1 MNNDISIKINKIF
14 KTPHEIINGLMFVT
28 HLKRDTGALFCMPEN
43 KIHKFWMKNTYVSLD
58 VIFMDKNFRVVG
70 FSEKTTPLDLSLVY
84 VMRPSKF
91 IIEINSGFVK
101 QNNLRIGDLIK
112 PVYLTTQHLRVAAQT
127 KKTRKSKIRTKT
139 KTHKNLNVKYKFK

>member
-1 MNNDISIKINKIF
+1 MTKVISIKINKVF
-14 KTPHEIINGLMFVT
+14 KNNVDIQNGLMFI
-28 HLKRDTGALFCMPEN
+28 KRLPKNIGALFCMPEN

-58 VIFMDKNFRVVG
+58 VIFMDENFRVVG

-101 QNNLRIGDLIK
+101 QNNLKMGDLIK
-112 PVYLTTQHLRVAAQT
+112 PVYLKSLHLRVAQT
-127 KKTRKSKIRTKT
+127 KKQLKSTIRAKT
-139 KTHKNLNVKYKFK
+139 KTHKKLKR